1 MDRACPRTATAARTV
16 IRHTIKAG
24 SEDISAPSKGA
35 PMLDDLSLYVWT
47 LFEKYQLIF
56 GIVIPSA
63 IAAPCLNMIDRFKN
77 WGGARAV
84 TTASYALIVFA
95 VFWIGFLA
103 WRDEHGA
110 RIAVEQRVNS
120 PAIRLKDEISK
131 LPTDIDG
138 LKPGDLWNNNGSIT
152 VVQ

>member
-16 IRHTIKAG
+16 IRHAIKAG
-24 SEDISAPSKGA
+24 SENITAPTTGA
-35 PMLDDLSLYVWT
+35 QMLNDVSLYVWT

-63 IAAPCLNMIDRFKN
+63 IAAPCLNMLDRFKN

-84 TTASYALIVFA
+84 TVASYALVIFA
-95 VFWIGFLA
+95 VFWMGFLA
-103 WRDEHGA
+103 WRDEHAA
-110 RIAVEQRVNS
+110 RIAIEQRANDPV
-120 PAIRLKDEISK
+120 IRLKDEISK
-131 LPTDIDG
+131 LPKDVDG
-138 LKPGDLWNNNGSIT
+138 LKPGDLWNNGGSIA